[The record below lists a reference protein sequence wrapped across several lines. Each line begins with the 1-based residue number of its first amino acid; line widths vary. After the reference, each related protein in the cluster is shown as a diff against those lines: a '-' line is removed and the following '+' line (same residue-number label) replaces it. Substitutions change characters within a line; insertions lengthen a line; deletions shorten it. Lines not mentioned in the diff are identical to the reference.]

1 MLNINPIN
9 HNTNVNFKSQRDF
22 SQLYKEMEK
31 ITLTSEEKFKPKV
44 KSSDIVNNIKSK
56 CSAKMSSVTS
66 KMKAKLQKLKKKMS
80 DIWDDYDV
88 ILIPLLVWG
97 GIGAFIFGFMKYLQP
112 KHEDFP
118 TYFSRSDFGKND
130 FLDDTNTKTDAFNQA
145 DVLENLY
152 KQGDI
157 TLAEYKQE
165 MQKVIDTYDVNA
177 HMKLFAEIGI
187 YPDESIDKNALKDQY
202 YHDEYGNLVARII
215 GKYNYVNGD
224 LILTP
229 QNHDLTTNIDCSE
242 VDNNINILKD
252 KVSKIEADK
261 TSVSSAALTN
271 DSIVNAKAD
280 SLINLYQNKTISF
293 EDFQKKYN
301 ELNQKD

>member
-1 MLNINPIN
+1 
-9 HNTNVNFKSQRDF
+9 
-22 SQLYKEMEK
+22 
-31 ITLTSEEKFKPKV
+31 
-44 KSSDIVNNIKSK
+44 
-56 CSAKMSSVTS
+56 
-66 KMKAKLQKLKKKMS
+66 
-80 DIWDDYDV
+80 
-88 ILIPLLVWG
+88 
-97 GIGAFIFGFMKYLQP
+97 
-112 KHEDFP
+112 
-118 TYFSRSDFGKND
+118 
-130 FLDDTNTKTDAFNQA
+130 
-145 DVLENLY
+145 
-152 KQGDI
+152 
-157 TLAEYKQE
+157 

-293 EDFQKKYN
+293 EEFQKKYN

>member
-1 MLNINPIN
+1 M
-9 HNTNVNFKSQRDF
+9 
-22 SQLYKEMEK
+22 
-31 ITLTSEEKFKPKV
+31 
-44 KSSDIVNNIKSK
+44 
-56 CSAKMSSVTS
+56 SAVTS
-66 KMKAKLQKLKKKMS
+66 KTKAYLQKLG
-80 DIWDDYDV
+80 DIIANFSVLIVGV
-88 ILIPLLVWG
+88 IGLAVLA
-97 GIGAFIFGFMKYLQP
+97 GIGVFAAKYERSRKQ
-112 KHEDFP
+112 EAIEAISS
-118 TYFSRSDFGKND
+118 YFSSKNN

-202 YHDEYGNLVARII
+202 YHDEYGNLVARV
-215 GKYNYVNGD
+215 KSYYDTSQNY
-224 LILTP
+224 
-229 QNHDLTTNIDCSE
+229 DLTTNIDCSE

-271 DSIVNAKAD
+271 DSIVNAKTD

-293 EDFQKKYN
+293 DKFQKSIE
-301 ELNQKD
+301 ELNKE

>member
-56 CSAKMSSVTS
+56 CSAKMSAVTS
-66 KMKAKLQKLKKKMS
+66 KTKAYLQKLG
-80 DIWDDYDV
+80 DIIADFSVLIVGV
-88 ILIPLLVWG
+88 IGLAVLA
-97 GIGAFIFGFMKYLQP
+97 GIGVFAAKYERSRKQ
-112 KHEDFP
+112 EAIEAISS
-118 TYFSRSDFGKND
+118 YFSSKNN

-202 YHDEYGNLVARII
+202 YHDEYGNLVARIN

-229 QNHDLTTNIDCSE
+229 QNYDLTTNIDCSE

-252 KVSKIEADK
+252 KVSKIEAGK

-293 EDFQKKYN
+293 EEFQKKYN

>member
-56 CSAKMSSVTS
+56 CSAKMSAVTS
-66 KMKAKLQKLKKKMS
+66 KTKAYLQKLG
-80 DIWDDYDV
+80 DIIADFSVLIVGV
-88 ILIPLLVWG
+88 IGLAVLA
-97 GIGAFIFGFMKYLQP
+97 GIGVFAAKYERSRKQ
-112 KHEDFP
+112 EAIEAISS
-118 TYFSRSDFGKND
+118 YFSSKNN

-252 KVSKIEADK
+252 KVSKIEAGK

-293 EDFQKKYN
+293 EEFQKKYN
-301 ELNQKD
+301 ELNKKD

>member
-202 YHDEYGNLVARII
+202 YHDEYGNLVARVNS
-215 GKYNYVNGD
+215 YYDTHQNY
-224 LILTP
+224 
-229 QNHDLTTNIDCSE
+229 DLTTNIDCSE

-271 DSIVNAKAD
+271 DSIVNAKTD

-293 EDFQKKYN
+293 DKFQKSIE
-301 ELNQKD
+301 ELNKE

>member
-1 MLNINPIN
+1 MIPI
-9 HNTNVNFKSQRDF
+9 Q
-22 SQLYKEMEK
+22 K
-31 ITLTSEEKFKPKV
+31 IE
-44 KSSDIVNNIKSK
+44 
-56 CSAKMSSVTS
+56 
-66 KMKAKLQKLKKKMS
+66 
-80 DIWDDYDV
+80 
-88 ILIPLLVWG
+88 
-97 GIGAFIFGFMKYLQP
+97 
-112 KHEDFP
+112 
-118 TYFSRSDFGKND
+118 
-130 FLDDTNTKTDAFNQA
+130 AFNQA

-202 YHDEYGNLVARII
+202 YHDEYGNLVARINS
-215 GKYNYVNGD
+215 YYDTHQNY
-224 LILTP
+224 
-229 QNHDLTTNIDCSE
+229 DLTTNIDCSE

-293 EDFQKKYN
+293 EEFQKKYN

>member
-22 SQLYKEMEK
+22 SKLYKEMEK
-31 ITLTSEEKFKPKV
+31 ITLTREEKVKPKI
-44 KSSDIVNNIKSK
+44 KPSDIVDKIKSK
-56 CSAKMSSVTS
+56 YATKISTIKSNL
-66 KMKAKLQKLKKKMS
+66 LQSLMKKKGWDSIDLEYYLANLRDTLLCVVAGVIGLFVAIPMLVKKSERSS
-80 DIWDDYDV
+80 DYYS
-88 ILIPLLVWG
+88 P
-97 GIGAFIFGFMKYLQP
+97 GFFHKYVV
-112 KHEDFP
+112 
-118 TYFSRSDFGKND
+118 SKND
-130 FLDDTNTKTDAFNQA
+130 FVDDTKTKTDAFNQA
-145 DVLENLY
+145 DILENLY

-202 YHDEYGNLVARII
+202 YHNEYGNLVARINS
-215 GKYNYVNGD
+215 YND
-224 LILTP
+224 TH
-229 QNHDLTTNIDCSE
+229 QNYDLTTNIDCSE

-271 DSIVNAKAD
+271 DCIVNAKAD
-280 SLINLYQNKTISF
+280 SLINLYKNKIISF
-293 EDFQKKYN
+293 DEFQKN
-301 ELNQKD
+301 IEELNKKD

>member
-31 ITLTSEEKFKPKV
+31 ITLNSKEKFKPKV

-56 CSAKMSSVTS
+56 CSAKMSAVTS
-66 KMKAKLQKLKKKMS
+66 KTKAYLQKLG
-80 DIWDDYDV
+80 DIIANFSVLIVGV
-88 ILIPLLVWG
+88 IGLAVLA
-97 GIGAFIFGFMKYLQP
+97 GIGVFAAKYERSRKQ
-112 KHEDFP
+112 EAIEAISS
-118 TYFSRSDFGKND
+118 YFSSKNN

-202 YHDEYGNLVARII
+202 YHDEYGNLVARV
-215 GKYNYVNGD
+215 KSYYDTSQNY
-224 LILTP
+224 
-229 QNHDLTTNIDCSE
+229 DLTTNIDCSE

-271 DSIVNAKAD
+271 DSIVNAKTD

-293 EDFQKKYN
+293 DKFQKSIE
-301 ELNQKD
+301 ELNKE

>member
-56 CSAKMSSVTS
+56 CSAKMSAVTS
-66 KMKAKLQKLKKKMS
+66 KTKAYLQKLG
-80 DIWDDYDV
+80 DIIANFSVLIVGV
-88 ILIPLLVWG
+88 IGLAVLA
-97 GIGAFIFGFMKYLQP
+97 GIGVFAAKYERSRKQ
-112 KHEDFP
+112 EAIEAISS
-118 TYFSRSDFGKND
+118 YFSSKNN

-202 YHDEYGNLVARII
+202 YHDEYGNLVARV
-215 GKYNYVNGD
+215 KNHYDTSQNY
-224 LILTP
+224 
-229 QNHDLTTNIDCSE
+229 DLTTDIDCSE

-261 TSVSSAALTN
+261 TSVSSTTLVN
-271 DSIVNAKAD
+271 DSIVKAKTD

-293 EDFQKKYN
+293 DEFQKSIG
-301 ELNQKD
+301 ELNKKD

>member
-56 CSAKMSSVTS
+56 CSAKMSAVTS
-66 KMKAKLQKLKKKMS
+66 KTKAYLQKLG
-80 DIWDDYDV
+80 DIIANFSVLIVGV
-88 ILIPLLVWG
+88 IGLAVLA
-97 GIGAFIFGFMKYLQP
+97 GIGVFAAKYERSRKQ
-112 KHEDFP
+112 EAIEAISS
-118 TYFSRSDFGKND
+118 YFSSKNN

-165 MQKVIDTYDVNA
+165 MQKVIDIYDVNA
-177 HMKLFAEIGI
+177 HMELFAEKGI

-202 YHDEYGNLVARII
+202 YHDEYGNLVARV
-215 GKYNYVNGD
+215 KNHYDTSQNY
-224 LILTP
+224 
-229 QNHDLTTNIDCSE
+229 DLTTDIDCSE

-261 TSVSSAALTN
+261 TSVSSTTLVN
-271 DSIVNAKAD
+271 DSIVKAKTD
-280 SLINLYQNKTISF
+280 SLINSYQNKTISF
-293 EDFQKKYN
+293 DEFQKSIG
-301 ELNQKD
+301 ELNKKD